1 MIWEISS
8 SNSSDGDSALP
19 RHNRKLLR
27 PYQYVLFFCLSLL
40 LASCNR
46 QSDELERASH
56 SYKAHR
62 DYASLEIIHGHLRK
76 GMVRSK
82 VEELLGKADYSPIE
96 GQEYY
101 SSDRWER
108 AGNVKEQIR
117 QRNMPVGLVVDYRD
131 EQGELSGRLQSF
143 WLGRI
148 GE

>member
-8 SNSSDGDSALP
+8 SNSRDGDSALP
-19 RHNRKLLR
+19 RHNRKLLQ

-46 QSDELERASH
+46 QTDELERASR

-62 DYASLEIIHGHLRK
+62 DYASLEIIHRHLRK

-82 VEELLGKADYSPIE
+82 VEELLGKADYSPIA
-96 GQEYY
+96 GQYYY
-101 SSDRWER
+101 SSDRSER
-108 AGNVKEQIR
+108 AGSGKEQLT
-117 QRNMPVGLVVDYRD
+117 QLDMPVGLVVDYRN
-131 EQGELSGRLQSF
+131 EQHELTGQLQTF
-143 WLGRI
+143 WLGAI